1 MINSNR
7 INFKNKHNK
16 DTYNKWKKTILK
28 NFNPIKTKLVGEIF
42 RNKGD
47 FGIATIDVTFKLNN
61 KIIKRAVQLEG
72 DSVIIVPIITN
83 KNTREKKTVMVEQF
97 RMAAGKRT
105 SEFPSGGVSKLNF
118 KDQALLELKEET
130 GLTIKKKD
138 LIELNKNLIN
148 LMPGNNFARAKFF
161 AFYINIEQSDISKY
175 NNLKVGRNDQ
185 GEFIKTKIVN
195 FKDLKKNLNASVLIG
210 LKLSKDLKLI

>member
-1 MINSNR
+1 M
-7 INFKNKHNK
+7 
-16 DTYNKWKKTILK
+16 
-28 NFNPIKTKLVGEIF
+28 
-42 RNKGD
+42 
-47 FGIATIDVTFKLNN
+47 
-61 KIIKRAVQLEG
+61 
-72 DSVIIVPIITN
+72 VI
-83 KNTREKKTVMVEQF
+83 
-97 RMAAGKRT
+97 
-105 SEFPSGGVSKLNF
+105 
-118 KDQALLELKEET
+118 LELKEET